1 MPQLGERE
9 SQLPH
14 LVTAGEMM
22 QKLTPI
28 RLATLSYL
36 SSNDIDTQN
45 EIADALGVSPTTIT
59 THLQLL
65 SDFPRPLTVR
75 KRRYE
80 ITSAGDA
87 MIELYSSMLR
97 RFGEGLDIDDLSDAD
112 KREEIGEYLSPIH
125 ETRSIAPFLVLYSL
139 GQYSA
144 DSGAPDNSAS
154 DTTIQLRRV
163 LDDVKRWEEER
174 GKTANRKQVRRILQR
189 FEEFDVVDLAG
200 DRITLLEKGKEHMRL
215 LENVLELLERGVV
228 NEDETLSTASQ
239 QTTGDQLTRSDTG
252 GIEESP
258 MPSQGDQRNET
269 QGVHRNESQREPQK
283 EGVSDSAL
291 PAIVPAYRVVV
302 DDDLQ
307 SSAPVL
313 PLTSTTRVEDIADEI
328 ERIGQEYGNAQLEL
342 VWTNLRSGVTGDESA
357 SDSRPKSR

>member
-1 MPQLGERE
+1 MLQLSERE

-36 SSNDIDTQN
+36 SGNDIDTQN

-80 ITSAGDA
+80 ITSDGDA
-87 MIELYSSMLR
+87 VIELYNSMLQ

-112 KREEIGEYLSPIH
+112 KREKIGEHLSPIH

-144 DSGAPDNSAS
+144 DNEVSGNSTS
-154 DTTIQLRRV
+154 DTAIQLKRI

-174 GKTANRKQVRRILQR
+174 GKTASRKQVRRILQR
-189 FEEFDVVDLAG
+189 FEEFDVVNLAG
-200 DRITLLEKGKEHMRL
+200 DRITLLEKGKEHIRL
-215 LENVLELLERGVV
+215 LESVLELLERGDV
-228 NEDETLSTASQ
+228 NEAETLSTASQ
-239 QTTGDQLTRSDTG
+239 QTTGEQLTRSDTG
-252 GIEESP
+252 GVEESP
-258 MPSQGDQRNET
+258 MPSQREQRNET
-269 QGVHRNESQREPQK
+269 QGVRRNESQKELQK

-291 PAIVPAYRVVV
+291 PAIVPAYRVVA
-302 DDDLQ
+302 DDSQ
-307 SSAPVL
+307 SSTPIL

-328 ERIGQEYGNAQLEL
+328 ERIGQEYGNARLEL
-342 VWTNLRSGVTGDESA
+342 VWTNLRSEVSGDESA
-357 SDSRPKSR
+357 SDSRLKSR